1 MTPVG
6 GGLVFV
12 PSYFGLVA
20 GAGVLFF
27 LTYFYYIHFKLSC
40 LYNCI

>member
-20 GAGVLFF
+20 GAGVLFST
-27 LTYFYYIHFKLSC
+27 LTMEPSMR
-40 LYNCI
+40 